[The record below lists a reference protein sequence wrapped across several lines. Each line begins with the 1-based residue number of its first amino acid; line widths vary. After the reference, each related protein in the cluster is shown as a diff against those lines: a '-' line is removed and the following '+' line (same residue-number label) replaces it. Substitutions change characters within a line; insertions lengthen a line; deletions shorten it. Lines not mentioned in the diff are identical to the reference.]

1 MVANSTTLQDW
12 LRAHRAL
19 LEAERRF
26 ADLATG
32 FAAGSVT
39 QQQLD
44 QAHEELLALRMLCEA
59 VFQKAVATIGRS
71 D

>member
-12 LRAHRAL
+12 LRAHQAL
-19 LEAERRF
+19 MVAEQRL
-26 ADLATG
+26 AALATG

-44 QAHEELLALRMLCEA
+44 ETHREVLALRMLCEA
-59 VFQKAVATIGRS
+59 VFQKAVATLGRGC
-71 D
+71 

>member
-19 LEAERRF
+19 MEAEERF
-26 ADLATG
+26 AALATG

-44 QAHEELLALRMLCEA
+44 EGHQEVLALRMLCEA
-59 VFQKAVATIGRS
+59 VFQKAVGTLGRGC
-71 D
+71 

>member
-19 LEAERRF
+19 IEAEQRF
-26 ADLATG
+26 AALATG
-32 FAAGSVT
+32 FAAGTVT

-44 QAHEELLALRMLCEA
+44 ETHDEILALRMLCEA
-59 VFQKAVATIGRS
+59 VFQKAVATLGKGC
-71 D
+71 

>member
-19 LEAERRF
+19 MEAEQRF
-26 ADLATG
+26 AALAMG
-32 FAAGSVT
+32 FAAGTVS

-44 QAHEELLALRMLCEA
+44 HAHEELLALRMLCEA
-59 VFQKAVATIGRS
+59 VFQKAVATLGR
-71 D
+71 DG